1 MVKSVV
7 GLYKHMKDGVLS
19 LTNTLVDIDGD
30 CELEKQPIICQKV
43 HLKGILDI
51 G

>member
-1 MVKSVV
+1 MVESVA
-7 GLYKHMKDGVLS
+7 GAYKHLKEGVLS
-19 LTNTLVDIDGD
+19 LTNTLVDIERV

>member
-1 MVKSVV
+1 MVKSVT
-7 GLYKHMKDGVLS
+7 GLYKHMKEGVLS

-43 HLKGILDI
+43 HLKVILDK